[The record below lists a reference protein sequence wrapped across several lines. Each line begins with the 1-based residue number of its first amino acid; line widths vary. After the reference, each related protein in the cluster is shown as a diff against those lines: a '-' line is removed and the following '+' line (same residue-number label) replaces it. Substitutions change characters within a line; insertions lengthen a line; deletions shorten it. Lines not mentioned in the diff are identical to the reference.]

1 MKVDR
6 LSMRRFISRYLWPL
20 MVLIFC
26 VWIVT
31 QVPVAAQTQTTSPKL
46 TAVEQRMLNRAQPYF
61 PLINELTDRY
71 WIDMPMRSYIPA
83 QIEKESLWDPRA
95 QLCVPKPSCS
105 RELGIGFGQFTITPK
120 MNVWAEVK
128 NKHPDLKNW
137 TWENRFDPR
146 YQVIA
151 ILVYNKEIYTRCR
164 PLMSNEWGA
173 LACTA
178 SSYNGGF
185 GGFQA
190 DRRLCGNTAG
200 CDPTRW
206 TNHIELTSTK
216 SKVRVPGYGEPFYYI
231 NRGYVKKVM
240 TEFSPK
246 YIPYVGSG
254 PVEVAK

>member
-1 MKVDR
+1 MYDETRVQQKSTPHRFWFLLR
-6 LSMRRFISRYLWPL
+6 LTVYVVLLSVVGVLGQKSAYALTPL
-20 MVLIFC
+20 
-26 VWIVT
+26 
-31 QVPVAAQTQTTSPKL
+31 
-46 TAVEQRMLNRAQPYF
+46 EQKMIERATPYF
-61 PLINELTDRY
+61 SLVNELTDEY
-71 WIDMPMRSYIPA
+71 WPALTMRSYIPA
-83 QIEKESLWDPRA
+83 QIEKESLWNPRA

-105 RELGIGFGQFTITPK
+105 RELGVGFGQFTVTPR
-120 MNVWAEVK
+120 MNVWLEVK
-128 NKHPDLKNW
+128 NKYAPLRDWK
-137 TWENRFDPR
+137 WEDRFDPR
-146 YQVIA
+146 YQVTA
-151 ILVYNKEIYTRCR
+151 MLLYNKEIYTRCR

-246 YIPYVGSG
+246 YTPYVGSG
-254 PVEVAK
+254 PSGVTK